1 MDEGMVITIS
11 GRDRPGIVANVSR
24 IVYQSQCRLEDLSQ
38 TTLGGQF
45 AMILIAEA
53 PREEFF
59 TTLAVQLN
67 DLARDLDL
75 EIDSKKIPLE
85 EMIPFEAGEAG
96 ETEPFIITV
105 RGEDQPGLV
114 YGITSVLAER
124 EINITNLDAK
134 ATRRE
139 QNSAYIHLYEVDIP
153 KSLDSG
159 RIREKLLAR
168 GREMGVA
175 VDLQPQNV
183 FQASNQKRK
192 TQNPTR

>member
-11 GRDRPGIVANVSR
+11 GRDRPGIVAHVSR
-24 IVYQSQCRLEDLSQ
+24 IVYQSQCRLEDVSQ
-38 TTLGGQF
+38 TSIRGQF
-45 AMILIAEA
+45 AMILIAQA

-59 TTLAVQLN
+59 TNLAVQLK

-75 EIDSKKIPLE
+75 EINSKRIPLE
-85 EMIPFEAGEAG
+85 EMIPFEEGEDG

-134 ATRRE
+134 VARRGE
-139 QNSAYIHLYEVDIP
+139 NSAYIQLYEVDIP
-153 KSLDSG
+153 KRLDHG
-159 RIREKLLAR
+159 RIRGNLQAR

-175 VDLQPQNV
+175 VDLQPQSV
-183 FQASNQKRK
+183 FQASHQKRK
-192 TQNPTR
+192 TQKPSI